1 MKPDICNSS
10 RLKNGVTLFPDS
22 PFQSQ
27 WWLNNL
33 MEHPILGQAEGKSSK
48 QLPRSNTPQWEG
60 KEEDGEK
67 RDGDIPLH
75 MGCSPS
81 TQASSTPAVCV
92 RWTPLL
98 DPSDHRQQCKA
109 AGATC
114 EQPMP
119 SHTCHSHVRKKT
131 KVAEIK
137 VPKGTGCSSRVLHSQ
152 NQVVVPF
159 CNAGREVGSL
169 LSSQLC
175 QLHAGAAHCLP
186 LPHAL
191 TLNTSAWSSRDT
203 STRLLGAKSCAG
215 WTGDADSSSS
225 SSPFLGWL

>member
-22 PFQSQ
+22 PSQPQ
-27 WWLNNL
+27 WWLNTL
-33 MEHPILGQAEGKSSK
+33 MEHPILRQAESKSSK

-109 AGATC
+109 AGATR

-137 VPKGTGCSSRVLHSQ
+137 VPSGTGCSSRVLHSQ

-159 CNAGREVGSL
+159 CNAGRGVGSL
-169 LSSQLC
+169 LSSQL
-175 QLHAGAAHCLP
+175 LP
-186 LPHAL
+186 ALPAPHWCCSLPPLAPC
-191 TLNTSAWSSRDT
+191 THPEH
-203 STRLLGAKSCAG
+203 LGVVQ
-215 WTGDADSSSS
+215 
-225 SSPFLGWL
+225 P

>member
-22 PFQSQ
+22 PSQPQ
-27 WWLNNL
+27 WWLNTL
-33 MEHPILGQAEGKSSK
+33 MEHPILGQAESKSSK

-60 KEEDGEK
+60 KKEDGEK

-92 RWTPLL
+92 RWTPLS

-109 AGATC
+109 AGATR
-114 EQPMP
+114 EQPTP

-137 VPKGTGCSSRVLHSQ
+137 VPNGTGCSSRVLHSQ

-159 CNAGREVGSL
+159 CNAGRGVGSL
-169 LSSQLC
+169 LSSQL
-175 QLHAGAAHCLP
+175 LP
-186 LPHAL
+186 ALPAPRWCCSLPPLAPCTHPEH
-191 TLNTSAWSSRDT
+191 
-203 STRLLGAKSCAG
+203 LGVVQ
-215 WTGDADSSSS
+215 
-225 SSPFLGWL
+225 P